1 MRRECELLLENTSPH
16 SPSPSLPPLNQPT
29 PEETTKNPTTRKNP
43 TTSPDDE
50 KEPDEEPRRGAGA
63 AATPRAYGRVGGRE
77 WGDED
82 TGAWGGIPT
91 TASALIEVWRLAPV
105 AAAASARVSA
115 TCDALLVLGLNGAA
129 RALDSFSGWL
139 AVPPRST
146 LRVIGSAVL

>member
-1 MRRECELLLENTSPH
+1 M
-16 SPSPSLPPLNQPT
+16 
-29 PEETTKNPTTRKNP
+29 
-43 TTSPDDE
+43 
-50 KEPDEEPRRGAGA
+50 
-63 AATPRAYGRVGGRE
+63 GGRE